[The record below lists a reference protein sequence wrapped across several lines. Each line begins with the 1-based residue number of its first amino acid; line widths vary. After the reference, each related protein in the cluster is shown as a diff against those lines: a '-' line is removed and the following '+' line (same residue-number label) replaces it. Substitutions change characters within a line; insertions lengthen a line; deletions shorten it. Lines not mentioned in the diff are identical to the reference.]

1 MPNLLNRANTTAI
14 VTTFL
19 NPFRFPSHAKGQG
32 GVHAE
37 EHPLQKQ

>member
-19 NPFRFPSHAKGQG
+19 NPFRPPLHAKGQ
-32 GVHAE
+32 VSM
-37 EHPLQKQ
+37 QKSIH